1 MQNTADKIET
11 NRQTKC
17 VIIFKVNRVT
27 HKKSLN
33 ATEALFNVHVYFCLY
48 QCMSMVWP
56 EKCHETNSTNKEQ
69 GKNIECRKYITQKN
83 ISQNPFGPFIDFVW
97 P

>member
-1 MQNTADKIET
+1 MQNTEDKIET

-56 EKCHETNSTNKEQ
+56 EKCHETNPTNKEQ
-69 GKNIECRKYITQKN
+69 GKKTLNAENT
-83 ISQNPFGPFIDFVW
+83 
-97 P
+97 